1 MKGRARE
8 GSLREQHDFTVE
20 KAAQRV
26 KYFAIATPSGGD
38 TRACH
43 SVHASQV
50 HALFIHMCW
59 VTLVKLLNL
68 SVPEFYHLQ
77 NRDYDITYLA
87 YCKDEMSSLIEN
99 TRKND

>member
-1 MKGRARE
+1 MKGGLRE
-8 GSLREQHDFTVE
+8 GGLGLQHHFTVE

-26 KYFAIATPSGGD
+26 KYFAIATPTGGD
-38 TRACH
+38 MEAYH

-50 HALFIHMCW
+50 HALFVCMSW

-77 NRDYDITYLA
+77 NRDYDSTYLA
-87 YCKDEMSSLIEN
+87 GLLGG
-99 TRKND
+99 

>member
-1 MKGRARE
+1 MKGRVRE

-38 TRACH
+38 TWACH

-50 HALFIHMCW
+50 HALFIHVCW

-68 SVPEFYHLQ
+68 SVPEFIIYKTEIMTSPTLLSA
-77 NRDYDITYLA
+77 RM
-87 YCKDEMSSLIEN
+87 K
-99 TRKND
+99 